1 MKLAMKTLLY
11 IISEEKNYREIKE
24 SIRTIKRQRN
34 VI

>member
-11 IISEEKNYREIKE
+11 IIGEEKNYREIKE

-34 VI
+34 DI